1 MDAKVDTKMI
11 NFNSFIN
18 EKKEESLEEEDI
30 DLTEDE
36 INSLP
41 EKIQWKDIEDL
52 YTDDEFVNEEMN
64 EAISAGERLKRGMR
78 MKSRKYLMA
87 MSRRIKL
94 KRTSALPVL
103 QQRAKV
109 AARKM
114 ITKRLLQKRKKK
126 ELSAQDKNMI
136 ETRAKRILKMYKNL
150 PQKLMP
156 KIRQLEK
163 ERLASK

>member
-1 MDAKVDTKMI
+1 MI

-18 EKKEESLEEEDI
+18 EKKEESYIEDV

-36 INSLP
+36 IDSLP
-41 EKIQWKDIEDL
+41 EKLQWKDIEDL
-52 YTDDEFVNEEMN
+52 YTDDEFVNEELN
-64 EAISAGERLKRGMR
+64 EAISTAERLKRGQR
-78 MKSRKYLMA
+78 MKSKKYILAMA
-87 MSRRIKL
+87 RRIKL

-103 QQRAKV
+103 QKRAKV

-136 ETRAKRILKMYKNL
+136 EAKAKRLLKMYKNL

-163 ERLASK
+163 ERLSNK

>member
-1 MDAKVDTKMI
+1 MDVKVDTKMI

-18 EKKEESLEEEDI
+18 EKKEEPFEEEDI

-64 EAISAGERLKRGMR
+64 EAISAAERLKRGMR
-78 MKSRKYLMA
+78 MKSRKYIMA

-103 QQRAKV
+103 QRRAKV

>member
-18 EKKEESLEEEDI
+18 EKKEEPFEEEDI

-41 EKIQWKDIEDL
+41 EKMQWKDIEDL

-64 EAISAGERLKRGMR
+64 EAISAAERLKRGMR

-87 MSRRIKL
+87 MARRIKL
-94 KRTSALPVL
+94 KRTSALPIL
-103 QQRAKV
+103 QKRAKV

-114 ITKRLLQKRKKK
+114 ITKRLLQKRNKK

-136 ETRAKRILKMYKNL
+136 EIKAKRILKMYKNL

-163 ERLASK
+163 ERLSSK

>member
-1 MDAKVDTKMI
+1 MDVKVDTEMK
-11 NFNSFIN
+11 NFNSFII
-18 EKKEESLEEEDI
+18 EKKEEPFEEEDI

-64 EAISAGERLKRGMR
+64 EAISTAERLKRGMR
-78 MKSRKYLMA
+78 MKSRKYIMA

-103 QQRAKV
+103 QRRAKV

>member
-1 MDAKVDTKMI
+1 MDVKIDTQMI
-11 NFNSFIN
+11 NFNSFIT
-18 EKKEESLEEEDI
+18 EKKEESVEEDI

-52 YTDDEFVNEEMN
+52 YTDDEFVNEELT
-64 EAISAGERLKRGMR
+64 EDISAGERLKRGMR
-78 MKSRKYLMA
+78 MKSKKFILAMA
-87 MSRRIKL
+87 RRIKL
-94 KRTSALPVL
+94 KRTSALPIL
-103 QQRAKV
+103 QRRAKV

-114 ITKRLLQKRKKK
+114 ITKKLLQKRKKK

-136 ETRAKRILKMYKNL
+136 EARAKRLLKMYKNL

>member
-1 MDAKVDTKMI
+1 MDTKVDTKMI

-18 EKKEESLEEEDI
+18 EKKEEPFEEEDI

-41 EKIQWKDIEDL
+41 EKMQWKDIEDL
-52 YTDDEFVNEEMN
+52 YTDDEFVNEELN
-64 EAISAGERLKRGMR
+64 EAISASERLKRGMR

-87 MSRRIKL
+87 MARRIKL
-94 KRTSALPVL
+94 KRTSALPIL
-103 QQRAKV
+103 QKRAKV

-114 ITKRLLQKRKKK
+114 ITKRLLQKRNKK

-136 ETRAKRILKMYKNL
+136 EIKAKRILKMYKNL

-163 ERLASK
+163 ERLSSK

>member
-1 MDAKVDTKMI
+1 MDVKVDTKMI

-18 EKKEESLEEEDI
+18 EKKEEPFEEEDI

-64 EAISAGERLKRGMR
+64 EAISAAERLKRGMR
-78 MKSRKYLMA
+78 MKSRKYIMA

-103 QQRAKV
+103 QRRAKV

-136 ETRAKRILKMYKNL
+136 ETKAKRILKMYKNL

-163 ERLASK
+163 ERLSSK

>member
-1 MDAKVDTKMI
+1 MI

-18 EKKEESLEEEDI
+18 EKKEESYIEDV

-36 INSLP
+36 IDSLP
-41 EKIQWKDIEDL
+41 EKLQWKDIEDL
-52 YTDDEFVNEEMN
+52 YTDDEFVNEELN
-64 EAISAGERLKRGMR
+64 EAISAVERIKRGQR
-78 MKSRKYLMA
+78 MKSKKYILAMA
-87 MSRRIKL
+87 RRVKL

-103 QQRAKV
+103 QKRAKV

-114 ITKRLLQKRKKK
+114 ITNRLLQKRKKK

-136 ETRAKRILKMYKNL
+136 EARAKRLLKIYRNL

>member
-1 MDAKVDTKMI
+1 
-11 NFNSFIN
+11 
-18 EKKEESLEEEDI
+18 
-30 DLTEDE
+30 
-36 INSLP
+36 
-41 EKIQWKDIEDL
+41 
-52 YTDDEFVNEEMN
+52 
-64 EAISAGERLKRGMR
+64 
-78 MKSRKYLMA
+78 MA

>member
-1 MDAKVDTKMI
+1 MDVKVDTKMI

-18 EKKEESLEEEDI
+18 EKKEEPFEEEDI

-64 EAISAGERLKRGMR
+64 EAISAAERLKRGMR
-78 MKSRKYLMA
+78 MKSRKYIMA

-103 QQRAKV
+103 QRRAKV

-163 ERLASK
+163 ERLSSK

>member
-1 MDAKVDTKMI
+1 MI

-18 EKKEESLEEEDI
+18 EKKEESYIEDV

-36 INSLP
+36 IDSLP
-41 EKIQWKDIEDL
+41 EKLQWKDIEDL
-52 YTDDEFVNEEMN
+52 YTDDEFVNEELN
-64 EAISAGERLKRGMR
+64 EAISTAERLKRGQR
-78 MKSRKYLMA
+78 MKSKKYILAMA
-87 MSRRIKL
+87 RRIKL

-103 QQRAKV
+103 QKRAKV

-136 ETRAKRILKMYKNL
+136 EARAKRLLKMYKNL

>member
-18 EKKEESLEEEDI
+18 EKKEEPFEEEDI

-41 EKIQWKDIEDL
+41 EKMQWKDIEDL

-64 EAISAGERLKRGMR
+64 EAISAAERLKRGMR
-78 MKSRKYLMA
+78 IKSRKYLMA
-87 MSRRIKL
+87 MARRIKL
-94 KRTSALPVL
+94 KRTSALPIL
-103 QQRAKV
+103 QKRAKV

-114 ITKRLLQKRKKK
+114 ITKRLLQKRNKK

-136 ETRAKRILKMYKNL
+136 EIKAKRILKMYKNL

-163 ERLASK
+163 ERLSSK